1 MHRSRSPGSSE
12 APLDPLAWGVVRPR
26 DGGRALPAV
35 RVGDDAV
42 VLATL
47 ETAGL
52 LPPDPDL
59 AHALH
64 EPDLNALIELGP
76 AAWRALRERLRDI
89 VAEDALPDV
98 ARLPLAGC
106 EALRPVRITD
116 FADFYASLAHATNLG
131 RIFRPGS
138 PAVRENWRHMPV
150 GYHGRASTIVVSGTP
165 VRRPQGQVVLG
176 ELAPTRALDVE
187 CELGYV
193 CGPTASGPIAIDR
206 AEEHV
211 FGVVL
216 VNDWS
221 ARDVQRVEYEPL
233 GPFLGKSFATSMSAW
248 ITPLDALDAARV
260 APFTQVP
267 EAAPYLRA
275 RSPWLLDV
283 ALEIE
288 LDGEVI
294 SRPPAR
300 ELYWTP
306 AQLVAHLT
314 VNGATLTA
322 GDLVATGTI
331 SGSEPGT
338 EGSLAELWRGE
349 RWLRDG
355 DEVVLRGQAG
365 AIALGEVRGRVV
377 AS

>member
-1 MHRSRSPGSSE
+1 VTETLP
-12 APLDPLAWGVVRPR
+12 WGVVRPR
-26 DGGRALPAV
+26 DGARALPAV

-47 ETAGL
+47 ATAGL
-52 LPPDPDL
+52 LAPDPDL

-76 AAWRALRERLRDI
+76 AAWRALRERLLDI
-89 VAEDALPDV
+89 VAERALPSF

-131 RIFRPGS
+131 RIFRPSS
-138 PAVRENWRHMPV
+138 PAVRGNWRQMPV
-150 GYHGRASTIVVSGTP
+150 GYHGRASTVVVSGTP
-165 VRRPQGQVVLG
+165 VRRPRGQVALG
-176 ELAPTRALDVE
+176 SLAPTRALDIE

-193 CGPTASGPIAIDR
+193 CGPTAAGPIPIDR
-206 AEEHV
+206 VEEHV

-221 ARDVQRVEYEPL
+221 ARDIQRVEYEPL
-233 GPFLGKSFATSMSAW
+233 GPFLAKSFATSMSAW

-260 APFTQVP
+260 APFTQDPVP
-267 EAAPYLRA
+267 APYLRA

-300 ELYWTP
+300 ELHWTP
-306 AQLVAHLT
+306 AQMLAHLT

-338 EGSLAELWRGE
+338 EGSLAELWHGE

-355 DEVVLRGQAG
+355 NEVVLRGRAG
-365 AIALGEVRGRVV
+365 DVELGEVRGRIVP
-377 AS
+377 A